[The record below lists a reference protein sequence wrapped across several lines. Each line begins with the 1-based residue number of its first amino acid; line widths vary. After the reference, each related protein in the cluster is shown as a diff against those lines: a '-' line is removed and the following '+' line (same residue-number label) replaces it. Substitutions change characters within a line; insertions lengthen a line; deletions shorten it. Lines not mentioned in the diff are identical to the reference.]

1 MEKYLFYDHFYEK
14 KTEEKIILQSWNG
27 VNYAFENFEAK
38 LTMQISKIYD
48 H

>member
-14 KTEEKIILQSWNG
+14 KTKKNVLQSWNG

-38 LTMQISKIYD
+38 LTMQIPKIYD